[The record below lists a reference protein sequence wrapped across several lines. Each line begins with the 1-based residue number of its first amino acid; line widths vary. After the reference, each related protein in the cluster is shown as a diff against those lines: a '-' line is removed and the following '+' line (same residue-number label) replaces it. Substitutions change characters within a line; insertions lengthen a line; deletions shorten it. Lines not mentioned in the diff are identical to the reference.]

1 MTPPSCASNVEDLL
15 TKNVDAVII
24 SGGPLESAPAVLN
37 SLKAAGKP
45 VVLVDRK
52 FPGEYT
58 SWIGPD
64 NEAIGRQNGEFLP
77 TALPDGGKVAIIKGG
92 PADNTIGSARTNGV
106 KSVLSANPK
115 FTLVEA
121 PRLRR
126 LGLRRRADRHGE
138 PARRATRTSRRCSRE
153 NDAMCLGAQRA
164 IADAGLADG
173 IDHHAGV
180 DGQAEA
186 LKAILDGTN
195 YKVTGLNDADII
207 GAKGLDRAVEILGGA
222 TVEKDTVVPSRWS
235 PRTTPPSS
243 RTRTAASDPLPITP
257 PGWRA
262 APPPSFP
269 RRGFGC
275 VHETE
280 PHAER
285 RWRCS
290 LASSAL
296 TLTSTPAQADDPTRP
311 GWTLLYNENF
321 VNPINTGNAP
331 WVRDDY
337 SQPFDTI
344 MDDPGQWYRND
355 YGPAWTTALNSF
367 YTYRKEFPVG
377 QNGWLTASLS
387 ARDWNKDGNIEQPPT
402 LTTQTLGSEKV
413 AVMNVPDHTG
423 GVILRPTQKLPDYY
437 RIEYKLKTLDF
448 GGKRNGSIE
457 YNGRTNGYSN
467 TGRKTQHPWGEGENS
482 PGWSGN
488 PSAPYCEWQ
497 DVRRGT
503 YGYNGF
509 HFLSIVDFANPAPR
523 NNHFWHYRRKVLM
536 DAFSQHPDRVGSGTG
551 GRVCNAADNT
561 YYNYRDGNFNTVN
574 MWISGMPNWNPGAGG
589 LAGNSQWFM
598 TPCSGGVAEQQLSSA
613 AELQPELMPNQF
625 YTFAIER
632 DPTGYVP
639 GGDRQLRPLGP
650 ADDPHAPPVRRQQ
663 QPDLALQ
670 RQGQRVQRPVQRQP
684 GAERQQRLHD
694 VVEPVARRIGLP
706 RLLRDR

>member
-1 MTPPSCASNVEDLL
+1 MRT
-15 TKNVDAVII
+15 
-24 SGGPLESAPAVLN
+24 
-37 SLKAAGKP
+37 
-45 VVLVDRK
+45 R
-52 FPGEYT
+52 
-58 SWIGPD
+58 
-64 NEAIGRQNGEFLP
+64 R
-77 TALPDGGKVAIIKGG
+77 
-92 PADNTIGSARTNGV
+92 GSA
-106 KSVLSANPK
+106 
-115 FTLVEA
+115 
-121 PRLRR
+121 
-126 LGLRRRADRHGE
+126 
-138 PARRATRTSRRCSRE
+138 ARRA
-153 NDAMCLGAQRA
+153 AM
-164 IADAGLADG
+164 
-173 IDHHAGV
+173 
-180 DGQAEA
+180 A
-186 LKAILDGTN
+186 LLLT
-195 YKVTGLNDADII
+195 
-207 GAKGLDRAVEILGGA
+207 
-222 TVEKDTVVPSRWS
+222 
-235 PRTTPPSS
+235 
-243 RTRTAASDPLPITP
+243 
-257 PGWRA
+257 
-262 APPPSFP
+262 
-269 RRGFGC
+269 
-275 VHETE
+275 
-280 PHAER
+280 
-285 RWRCS
+285 
-290 LASSAL
+290 SSAL
-296 TLTSTPAQADDPTRP
+296 TLTSAPAQADDPTRP

-367 YTYRKEFPVG
+367 STYRKEFPVG

-387 ARDWNKDGNIEQPPT
+387 ARDWNKDGNIEAPPT

-467 TGRKTQHPWGEGENS
+467 TGCKTQHPWGEGENS

-509 HFLSIVDFANPAPR
+509 HFLSIVDFADPAPR

-551 GRVCNAADNT
+551 GRVCNAANNT

-574 MWISGMPNWNPGAGG
+574 MWISGMPNWNPGPGG

-613 AELQPELMPNQF
+613 AELQPELMPNEF

-632 DPTGYVP
+632 DQTGYVLEVTGNFARSGQRTIRMHRP
-639 GGDRQLRPLGP
+639 FVVNNNPIWHYNVKAGEYNGQFNGNLVQNDNNGSTTWSNQWPAGSAYPDYFVIGDLYTNVYEGSASLTDVRLYVPQTTGNPNLALNKTATADSSCAANEGP
-650 ADDPHAPPVRRQQ
+650 AKAVNGSVSGGNADKWCS
-663 QPDLALQ
+663 LGSNKWLQ
-670 RQGQRVQRPVQRQP
+670 VDMGSNQRVAKIVLKHSAAGGEQAIWNTRDFDVQVSTNGTSWTNVAQPRGNTANITTHTFTQR
-684 GAERQQRLHD
+684 D
-694 VVEPVARRIGLP
+694 VRYIRVNVLAPTSNSDTAARIYELEAYAS
-706 RLLRDR
+706 